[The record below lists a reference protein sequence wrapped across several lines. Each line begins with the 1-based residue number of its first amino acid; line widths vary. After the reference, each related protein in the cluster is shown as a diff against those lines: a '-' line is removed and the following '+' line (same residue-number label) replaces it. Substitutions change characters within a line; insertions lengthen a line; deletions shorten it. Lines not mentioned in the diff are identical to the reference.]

1 MLNCGSFLCFCV
13 LIICSFVIFQHESKW
28 VGRHGVYRSKCCY
41 QVYDLDRPTLT
52 GLQLSQHGIS
62 MYVRQQFLWH
72 QKKRFKVLKTLATVY
87 YCNFYICRF
96 LINENYAI
104 DIMRQFHA
112 SSKIIIYIWLI
123 CVSLWLSASEFPMN
137 QERAVQ

>member
-41 QVYDLDRPTLT
+41 QVYDLYRPRLVC
-52 GLQLSQHGIS
+52 SCHS
-62 MYVRQQFLWH
+62 MVLVCMSGNSFCGTKKRDSKYLKHQQQFIIAISTYL
-72 QKKRFKVLKTLATVY
+72 
-87 YCNFYICRF
+87 CRF